1 MAATIP
7 YWPLDAAYQLPPDL
21 AAVDFRAS
29 FQPTAG
35 APIARPRGTGAI
47 AQVNLPYLIS
57 DAQQATFETWFKD
70 EIALGATRFVYRMK
84 PMGDVRWFIFAADT
98 TPYQFGYG
106 DYPHIRLSCALVRY
120 PQIPWFSDYVIAGES
135 RTPAWVADYDG
146 GVYGIGADKVAA
158 SALPTIA
165 GSYYVTRITTG
176 GTSSTNETLT
186 AGDITSTQPVGTLT
200 IIGYDL

>member
-1 MAATIP
+1 M
-7 YWPLDAAYQLPPDL
+7 
-21 AAVDFRAS
+21 DFRAA

-47 AQVNLPYLIS
+47 KQVNLPVLIS
-57 DAQQATFETWFKD
+57 SAQETAFETWFKD
-70 EIALGATRFVYRMK
+70 EIALGATRFVLRLK
-84 PMGDVRWFIFAADT
+84 PGSQVGWYIFAADT
-98 TPYQFGYG
+98 TPYQFGYE
-106 DYPHIRLSCALVRY
+106 DFPHIRLSCALVRY
-120 PQIPWFSDYVIAGES
+120 AQTPWFADYVIAGES

-176 GTSSTNETLT
+176 GASSTNETLT